1 MPAGTFTWGSSMPN
15 TGALKNSK
23 VSRKLFY
30 AAIAET
36 IAMQFVDS
44 EPFGTGM
51 GQSVTIPRIGGLAEA
66 TDYSLSENERI
77 PEAPHAVTGKVI
89 TVQEFGRAI
98 PWTRFAE
105 DLSVFDLR
113 STIQKRLRD
122 DMKLQM
128 DGRAFRAF
136 KQAMVKYVPTSASA
150 ATVTTNGTPGGAAGA
165 NLNVYH
171 IGAIRDLLYGTYKAP
186 KYDGSNYIGLCSFFA
201 LRGVKNDPD
210 WEQWHQYLHPEA
222 KYNSEVGRIEQVR
235 IIETNHG
242 STAVGLPGLNSG
254 VGSGGVLG
262 ECVFFGDDAVT
273 CIESLEPTIVP
284 GQPDDYQRIR
294 SVAWYGQF
302 ECSIIYDTA
311 NAGEVRVVHVTST

>member
-1 MPAGTFTWGSSMPN
+1 MPN
-15 TGALKNSK
+15 TGALKTTK
-23 VSRKLFY
+23 VSRKIFY

-36 IAMQFVDS
+36 VAMQFAQA

-51 GQSVTIPRIGGLAEA
+51 GQSVTLPRVGALAEA
-66 TDYSLSENERI
+66 TDYSLAETDRI
-77 PEAPHAVTGKVI
+77 PEAPHTITGKVI
-89 TVQEFGRAI
+89 VVQEFGRAI

-113 STIQKRLRD
+113 STIQRRLRD

-136 KQAMVKYVPTSASA
+136 KQALVKYVPTGLSSA
-150 ATVTTNGTPGGAAGA
+150 TITTNGTPGTAALA

-171 IGAIRDLLYGTYKAP
+171 IAAIRDLLYGTYKAP
-186 KYDGSNYIGLCSFFA
+186 KQDGNNYVGLCSFFA

-210 WEQWHQYLHPEA
+210 WELWHQYLSPEA
-222 KYNSEVGRIEQVR
+222 KYNSEVGRIEQCR
-235 IIETNHG
+235 LIETNHG
-242 STAVGLPGLNSG
+242 GTTVGQAGLNSAIG
-254 VGSGGVLG
+254 TGGVLG
-262 ECVFFGDDAVT
+262 ECVFFGDDAVAT
-273 CIESLEPTIVP
+273 IESLEPTIVP
-284 GQPDDYQRIR
+284 GQPDDFGRIK

-311 NAGEVRVVHVTST
+311 NAGEVRIIHVTST